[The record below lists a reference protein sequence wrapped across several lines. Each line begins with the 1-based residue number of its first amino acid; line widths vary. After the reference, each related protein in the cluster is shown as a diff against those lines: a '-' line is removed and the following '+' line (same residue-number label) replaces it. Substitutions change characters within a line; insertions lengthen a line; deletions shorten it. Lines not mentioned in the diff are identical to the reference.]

1 MSIDSTKKYIAYY
14 RKSTD
19 TEDKQA
25 LSLDGQA
32 EVVRD
37 FALKRFLT
45 IVEEVKE
52 SFSAKS
58 SGRPIFN
65 TVVNKLR
72 NKEADGVI
80 SYKADRLTRN
90 YSDLGILD
98 NLITEGIEVWDTM
111 YGHYTDDANGHMMIG
126 MNTVMA
132 KRKIDDLSE
141 DVKRGM
147 KQKVEQGWF
156 PAVAPLGYMNNILEK
171 TIVVNTEL
179 APFIVRAFNLCQE
192 KHSLREIRN
201 TLNEEGVKLP
211 SGKNI
216 QISTLHKILH
226 NPFYYGDFLWNGQQ
240 YKGKHEALISRQ
252 TFFNVQDILNAKS
265 PVIQKGVKLDFTYK
279 GLLVCGECGCAITA
293 ERHTKTM
300 KNGKVHKYVYYRCT
314 KSKGNCSQSYMLESD
329 LERQFQE
336 IFELIE
342 LDYKTADFVVSKLR
356 EIYHN
361 DEKYFKK
368 IKNDLEKRLDGLRDK
383 KRNLYLKMLDNAF
396 NESEFTEL
404 KLILEG
410 EITSIEGELGLLI
423 SKSVDW
429 IGESSKLIELC
440 QNAKNLFLYGNEEQ
454 KRVLLKSVASKLILI
469 NGNVD
474 FRLNI
479 PFEALV
485 NVNECS
491 NWLPRVDS
499 NHQPADYM

>member
-171 TIVVNTEL
+171 TIVVNT
-179 APFIVRAFNLCQE
+179 
-192 KHSLREIRN
+192 
-201 TLNEEGVKLP
+201 
-211 SGKNI
+211 
-216 QISTLHKILH
+216 
-226 NPFYYGDFLWNGQQ
+226 
-240 YKGKHEALISRQ
+240 
-252 TFFNVQDILNAKS
+252 
-265 PVIQKGVKLDFTYK
+265 
-279 GLLVCGECGCAITA
+279 
-293 ERHTKTM
+293 
-300 KNGKVHKYVYYRCT
+300 
-314 KSKGNCSQSYMLESD
+314 
-329 LERQFQE
+329 
-336 IFELIE
+336 
-342 LDYKTADFVVSKLR
+342 
-356 EIYHN
+356 
-361 DEKYFKK
+361 
-368 IKNDLEKRLDGLRDK
+368 
-383 KRNLYLKMLDNAF
+383 
-396 NESEFTEL
+396 
-404 KLILEG
+404 
-410 EITSIEGELGLLI
+410 
-423 SKSVDW
+423 
-429 IGESSKLIELC
+429 
-440 QNAKNLFLYGNEEQ
+440 
-454 KRVLLKSVASKLILI
+454 
-469 NGNVD
+469 
-474 FRLNI
+474 
-479 PFEALV
+479 
-485 NVNECS
+485 
-491 NWLPRVDS
+491 
-499 NHQPADYM
+499 